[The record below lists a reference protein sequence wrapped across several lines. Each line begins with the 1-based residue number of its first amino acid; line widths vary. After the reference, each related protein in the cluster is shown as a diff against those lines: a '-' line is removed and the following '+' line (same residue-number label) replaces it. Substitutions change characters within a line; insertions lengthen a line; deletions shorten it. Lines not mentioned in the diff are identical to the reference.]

1 MAASNMIKNFFFL
14 FFIIILAGCMDQ
26 EIYTEINEPKFIS
39 HPPESLRINDFE
51 GNLNSDFKRDPNAP
65 ILLSVYIHN
74 AHCTNA
80 KSKSLGADFDGYIR
94 ITLTEK
100 NTTIARAQMDFKGDP
115 NKEKIQK
122 VYSRLMKTLKWR

>member
-1 MAASNMIKNFFFL
+1 MRKNFFFL
-14 FFIIILAGCMDQ
+14 FCIFILNGCLDQ
-26 EIYTEINEPKFIS
+26 EIYTEINEPRFIS

-51 GNLNSDFKRDPNAP
+51 GNLKSDFKRDTNAL
-65 ILLSVYIHN
+65 ILLDVYVHH

-100 NTTIARAQMDFKGDP
+100 NTTIARAQMDFKGEP
-115 NKEKIQK
+115 KKEHVQK
-122 VYSRLMKTLKWR
+122 VYIRLMQILKWQ